1 MICVVLTGGC
11 GHQAMQAEMQQAEL
25 RIAQLEKK
33 TDELDRRLTIL
44 SESPYEV
51 RTRAGDRKTGLV
63 AIPGYLPSPAELRHP
78 GGGDNAPAVQRGLPS
93 GAVPSA
99 VQRPAG
105 RAVPARGRAVSV
117 PSRPHSGG
125 VTPAAVH
132 PFAGKSTPS
141 PSPRSLAQPPLPGTP
156 ASRAGD
162 AQAPFP
168 DLAGLK
174 TLNDGLSPSRE
185 DTTGQLP
192 AATAAAPSS
201 RTEKQEYEAAL
212 ALVLRGR
219 NAEAIAAF
227 RQFLQQ
233 YPGGRFAPNAEYW
246 TGEALYSQGRY
257 AEALEHFLTVS
268 SRYPRHHKSADA
280 MLKAG
285 MTLNRLGNRP
295 GARRQYA
302 QVLARFPA
310 SEAAGT
316 IRARRLG
323 R

>member
-11 GHQAMQAEMQQAEL
+11 GHQAMLAEMQQAEL
-25 RIAQLEKK
+25 HIAQLEKK

-51 RTRAGDRKTGLV
+51 RTRVGDRKTGLV

-78 GGGDNAPAVQRGLPS
+78 GSGDNVLAGLEVAPSGRASPAVHRS
-93 GAVPSA
+93 M
-99 VQRPAG
+99 G
-105 RAVPARGRAVSV
+105 RAIPAKGRAVSV
-117 PSRPHSGG
+117 SSRQQHTGG
-125 VTPAAVH
+125 VTPAAVR
-132 PFAGKSTPS
+132 PSAGQPKPS
-141 PSPRSLAQPPLPGTP
+141 PSPRPLAQPPLPGSPTF
-156 ASRAGD
+156 RAGD
-162 AQAPFP
+162 TQAP

-174 TLNDGLSPSRE
+174 T
-185 DTTGQLP
+185 
-192 AATAAAPSS
+192 AVPSS
-201 RTEKQEYEAAL
+201 RTEKQLYEAAL
-212 ALVLRGR
+212 ALVLRGC
-219 NAEAIAAF
+219 NAEAIVEF

-268 SRYPRHHKSADA
+268 SRYSRHHKSADA

-285 MTLNRLGNRP
+285 MTLSRLGNRP